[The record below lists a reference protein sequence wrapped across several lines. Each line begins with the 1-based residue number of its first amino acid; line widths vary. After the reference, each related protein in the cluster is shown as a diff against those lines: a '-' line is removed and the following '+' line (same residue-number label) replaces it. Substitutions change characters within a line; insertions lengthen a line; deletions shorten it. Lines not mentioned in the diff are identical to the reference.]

1 MISQWFPLLLI
12 EKQGKPLQTEESNGN
27 HCEIIEKA
35 INKQFQTL
43 ERAMKSIAK
52 SLKKQSKSLQILE
65 RAKKTIAKSLK
76 IKEEHSKTIE

>member
-43 ERAMKSIAK
+43 ERAMKNIAK
-52 SLKKQSKSLQILE
+52 SLKKQQKPLRYHWEIYE
-65 RAKKTIAKSLK
+65 K
-76 IKEEHSKTIE
+76 

>member
-12 EKQGKPLQTEESNGN
+12 EKQRKPLQTEESNGN

-35 INKQFQTL
+35 INKQFHTL